1 MLIYAYIGWYCVKS
15 LMGFE
20 RRTIMKVLVN
30 TVLVLIFALALT
42 VAFVLTNVYAG
53 DVDTAQEATKTV
65 QTAQVADEAGK

>member
-1 MLIYAYIGWYCVKS
+1 
-15 LMGFE
+15 
-20 RRTIMKVLVN
+20 MKVLVN
-30 TVLVLIFALALT
+30 TVLILIFALALT

>member
-1 MLIYAYIGWYCVKS
+1 
-15 LMGFE
+15 MGFE